1 MSKPLKTVFKTK
13 HEDKEVELA
22 VVLPS
27 AKIKQQGRHVHA
39 KAYNNAIQAGAM
51 LREELEGHL
60 RNSKLWSDERQAE
73 YDRLRKV
80 LLDGEKKLAKR
91 GLKLSEARDLAIEM
105 SKARLDLQELL
116 AQRNK
121 VDQDTADA
129 IADQEQFNFFVA
141 HCTVYNENGKP
152 FFTLDGVI
160 RRVDEKGRLVDENG
174 RFINEKGEFVDAD
187 GVPVD
192 ADGRYIVDEEA
203 CFLDDDG
210 NPIKEE
216 GDFVPPPPE
225 EEKKTEESSSWRIP
239 ADHGSAH

>member
-121 VDQDTADA
+121 VDQDRTASRSSHWT
-129 IADQEQFNFFVA
+129 ES
-141 HCTVYNENGKP
+141 HRTPMSMSSEGW
-152 FFTLDGVI
+152 T
-160 RRVDEKGRLVDENG
+160 RRLSMPRPN
-174 RFINEKGEFVDAD
+174 
-187 GVPVD
+187 
-192 ADGRYIVDEEA
+192 
-203 CFLDDDG
+203 
-210 NPIKEE
+210 
-216 GDFVPPPPE
+216 
-225 EEKKTEESSSWRIP
+225 
-239 ADHGSAH
+239 